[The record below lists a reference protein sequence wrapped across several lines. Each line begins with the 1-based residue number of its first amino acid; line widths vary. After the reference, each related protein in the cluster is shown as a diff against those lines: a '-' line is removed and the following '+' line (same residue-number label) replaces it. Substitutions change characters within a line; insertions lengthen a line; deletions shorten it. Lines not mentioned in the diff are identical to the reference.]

1 MSLDLIRNKPVFDT
15 EIIKLGQAVKIKDN
29 KAYYKEDREWR
40 HALIL
45 AVSYNT
51 IKLAAYDKEGD
62 IEKIEYSI
70 SEILDNTCEIK
81 VLEDN

>member
-15 EIIKLGQAVKIKDN
+15 EKLKLGQAVKVKN
-29 KAYYKEDREWR
+29 SKAYFKEDRGWR

-45 AVSYNT
+45 AVSYDT
-51 IKLAAYDKEGD
+51 IKLAVYDKEGD
-62 IEKIEYSI
+62 VERIEFYL

-81 VLEDN
+81 ILEDD